1 LGCGHVGRR
10 TRLNV
15 DSNGEKTFRSLIIDP
30 ITLLAAASAVWSGI
44 KKASEFAQE
53 AEGVWSQLS
62 KYAGLADQ
70 LEQHITTAKNAPQK
84 PKLFGKLDFSSDT
97 QQAFNAFEAEQKLA
111 QLEADIKYE
120 FLYGAFADLTPA
132 HYGGLDGYRKFLEM
146 RRKIRADRIRMKQEQ
161 EMMQKKFWDDMF
173 LYGGSSTVVV
183 VGCLLLYMAV
193 DFIFRY
199 TK

>member
-10 TRLNV
+10 TRLGV
-15 DSNGEKTFRSLIIDP
+15 DPNGEKTLWSLIIDP

-70 LEQHITTAKNAPQK
+70 LEQHITTAKNKPQK
-84 PKLFGKLDFSSDT
+84 PKLLGKLEFGNDT
-97 QQAFNAFEAEQKLA
+97 QEAFNAFEAEYKL
-111 QLEADIKYE
+111 QQIEVEIRE
-120 FLYGAFADLTPA
+120 TFLYGAWADLPGG
-132 HYGGLDGYRKFLEM
+132 YGSMDGYRRFCEM

-161 EMMQKKFWDDMF
+161 QDMQKKFWDDMF
-173 LYGGSSTVVV
+173 LYGGVSAVVV

-193 DFIFRY
+193 DAIFRY
-199 TK
+199 TT

>member
-1 LGCGHVGRR
+1 V
-10 TRLNV
+10 
-15 DSNGEKTFRSLIIDP
+15 DP
-30 ITLLAAASAVWSGI
+30 ITLLAAASAVWNGI

-70 LEQHITTAKNAPQK
+70 LEQHITTAKNKPQK

-97 QQAFNAFEAEQKLA
+97 QQAFNAFEAEHKLA
-111 QLEADIKYE
+111 EMEREIRHE
-120 FLYGAFADLTPA
+120 FLYGAFADLEGG
-132 HYGGLDGYRKFLEM
+132 YGSLDGYRKFLEM

-161 EMMQKKFWDDMF
+161 EMMQRKFWDDLF
-173 LYGGSSTVVV
+173 LYSGVSTVVV

-193 DFIFRY
+193 DAIFRY
-199 TK
+199 AK

>member
-1 LGCGHVGRR
+1 LGCGDVSGRA
-10 TRLNV
+10 RLGV
-15 DSNGEKTFRSLIIDP
+15 DPNGEKTFRSLIIDP

-70 LEQHITTAKNAPQK
+70 LEQHITTAKNKPQK
-84 PKLFGKLDFSSDT
+84 PKLFGKLEFGNDT
-97 QQAFNAFEAEQKLA
+97 QEAFNAFEAEYKL
-111 QLEADIKYE
+111 QQIEVEIRE
-120 FLYGAFADLTPA
+120 TFLYGAWADLPGG
-132 HYGGLDGYRKFLEM
+132 YGSMDGYRRFCEM

-161 EMMQKKFWDDMF
+161 QDMQKKFWDDML
-173 LYGGSSTVVV
+173 LYGGVSAVVA